1 MTYLLNLEEVEGRWV
16 AHVQGWPGAFASAQ
30 ARVAAIAAAPGA
42 VGEYFAW
49 IAAHGEAAPPDPIE
63 VAVDEVHR
71 AWVSVD
77 EYEVNAFFHAD
88 RAPLTETD
96 IETARTRLLYSRA
109 DLLDACL
116 GLLEAELEAVLPGER
131 WSINGVLKHVADGE
145 NWYLDRFGH
154 GVEAAWNLPDV
165 LGRLV
170 LVRQHLLE
178 LLPSLAGSE
187 AVVETSG
194 EIWSPRKLVRR
205 ALWHERDHTA
215 HIHQLRARRHS
226 P

>member
-1 MTYLLNLEEVEGRWV
+1 MMYPLDLEEMEGRWV
-16 AHVQGWPGAFASAQ
+16 AHVQGWPGAFASAE
-30 ARVAAIAAAPGA
+30 AREAAIAGAPAAIA
-42 VGEYFAW
+42 DYFVW
-49 IAAHGEAAPPDPIE
+49 ISAHGEAPPRGPIE
-63 VAVDEVHR
+63 AHVDEVHR
-71 AWVSVD
+71 AWVSLD

-88 RAPLTETD
+88 RAPLTEAE

-109 DLLDACL
+109 DLLDAGL
-116 GLLEAELEAVLPGER
+116 GLLEAELETVLPGER
-131 WSINGVLKHVADGE
+131 WSINGILKHVADGE

-154 GVEAAWNLPDV
+154 GVEAAWNIPDA

-187 AVVETSG
+187 AVVEVSG
-194 EIWSPRKLVRR
+194 ELWSPRKLVRR

-215 HIHQLRARRHS
+215 HIHQLRARLRGA
-226 P
+226 